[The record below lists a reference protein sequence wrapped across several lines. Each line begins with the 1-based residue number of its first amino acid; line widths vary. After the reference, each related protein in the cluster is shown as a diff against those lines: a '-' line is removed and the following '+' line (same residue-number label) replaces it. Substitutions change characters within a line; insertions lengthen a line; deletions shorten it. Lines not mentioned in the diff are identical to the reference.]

1 MRSYGS
7 CQSQLDKKVFK
18 DSRKFFFRDSKK
30 TFNIHGHIGPGNR
43 NLFKKRFVVEGFQR
57 LQRLQKVVYRPQ
69 KVLRGPKF
77 KVNSY
82 WSRQSHFVK
91 KKGFINAVEGFQ
103 KGTPES
109 FLKTPESFSETPERF
124 RRIHIHFEVI
134 LVMAITRAEK
144 VCCGKFANCFL
155 VFCGLVGRACN
166 RERL

>member
-1 MRSYGS
+1 M
-7 CQSQLDKKVFK
+7 
-18 DSRKFFFRDSKK
+18 
-30 TFNIHGHIGPGNR
+30 
-43 NLFKKRFVVEGFQR
+43 EGFQR

-82 WSRQSHFVK
+82 WFRQSHFVK

-109 FLKTPESFSETPERF
+109 FLKTPESFSETPESF

-166 RERL
+166 RERLGEGMINSDFLARAFVNIFLMEILFGKNLRQVELDGKI